1 MNNKPAFRGW
11 LEAMEG
17 RHWMPDCTDRVLCH
31 IRKVEESWR
40 KLALVLKLENGTTGS
55 PPIDRGP
62 FIAGEGTRDESGQD
76 LVEYCPCWATGSYV
90 WVDGCRF
97 HPRESAT

>member
-17 RHWMPDCTDRVLCH
+17 RHWMPDCTDRVLSH
-31 IRKVEESWR
+31 IREVEESWR
-40 KLALVLKLENGTTGS
+40 KLALVLKLENGTT
-55 PPIDRGP
+55 
-62 FIAGEGTRDESGQD
+62 